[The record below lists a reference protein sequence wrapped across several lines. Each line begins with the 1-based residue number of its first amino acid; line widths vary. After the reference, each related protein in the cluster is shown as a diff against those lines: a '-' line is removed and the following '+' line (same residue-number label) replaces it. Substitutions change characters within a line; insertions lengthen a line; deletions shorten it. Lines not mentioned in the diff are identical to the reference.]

1 MAKRNKNVPK
11 PEAKEVVASEETVD
25 VVKEAVE
32 EKSPLDEVEVP
43 AEDTAQPLTPMDT
56 QDNLLTEE
64 TEEEPSDDEEP
75 IDDEEP
81 PGDEEPTTEKIPVV
95 EEKAE
100 VKEETPSK
108 DLGKLT
114 VRDIVSSVAITRPDK
129 INMLASSDNLAYSS
143 LVTKLV
149 AYNNMMTGSGIIGSV
164 GADRNYD
171 LYVALKK
178 VVNQQEYTV
187 FKTMMDV
194 INLVFTEYKTGAF
207 NEVMLQRFDVYWKN
221 DEQSLKTYNV
231 LVSLISRLV
240 DKSTRAK
247 ELETINI
254 EYSFKDSEITP
265 TGVENLKNYYMR

>member
-1 MAKRNKNVPK
+1 MAKRNKDVSK
-11 PEAKEVVASEETVD
+11 PETEEVVTSEETVD
-25 VVKEAVE
+25 AVE
-32 EKSPLDEVEVP
+32 EIVEEESPLGEAEVP
-43 AEDTAQPLTPMDT
+43 VEDIAQPLTPMDA
-56 QDNLLTEE
+56 QDNLLTEKA
-64 TEEEPSDDEEP
+64 EEETPSLEEP
-75 IDDEEP
+75 ASEE
-81 PGDEEPTTEKIPVV
+81 TPVV
-95 EEKAE
+95 EEKPEA
-100 VKEETPSK
+100 KEETPSK

-129 INMLASSDNLAYSS
+129 IKMLASSDNLAYSS
-143 LVTKLV
+143 LVTKLI

-171 LYVALKK
+171 LYVTLKK